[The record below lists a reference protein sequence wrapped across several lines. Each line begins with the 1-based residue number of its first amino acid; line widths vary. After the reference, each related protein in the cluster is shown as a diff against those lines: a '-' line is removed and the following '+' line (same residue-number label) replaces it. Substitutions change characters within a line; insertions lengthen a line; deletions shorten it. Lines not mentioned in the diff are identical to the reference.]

1 MNNYFKKIEKFM
13 FNNYI
18 NNYPDELK
26 DKFKY
31 LVENGKR
38 LRPILCLIFSNSNT
52 SISNEINYNEINNCT
67 IKTNTD
73 IIYTVALC
81 IELIHALSLVLD
93 DLPEMDNDLIRRDN
107 PAFHI
112 KYGTE
117 YTNFF
122 LYYMFN
128 MIGLLLDNCMPTYIN
143 NDMYLT
149 LLIHC
154 FNDIKYLFQEN
165 LNLLIDGQYDDLEL
179 NNSISLETNLLK
191 ETFIN
196 KNKNNKDNKDNK
208 DLFLQEKDIIID
220 LIVNID
226 SNTITTLEILNKIE
240 LNIDLNF
247 KKTSS
252 LFTLS
257 ITLGYILQLF
267 DNKINYI
274 DKEEY
279 ELIYIYLTL
288 FGNILGYIFQISDDI
303 LDYEDDIVK
312 NNPNICNILG
322 QNKTLDLIKNG
333 CNWLY
338 INSIYIKQ
346 LMENSDIEKDCI
358 ENNNTNNKNNKD
370 NKNDKNKDYICID
383 NNNYTTYKTN
393 TIYKTNTQTKKISF
407 DIKAIHEIIEKI
419 ENRVSNIDL
428 KL

>member
-1 MNNYFKKIEKFM
+1 MNNYFISIEKFI
-13 FNNYI
+13 YKKHI
-18 NNYPDELK
+18 YNYPIEIQDRV
-26 DKFKY
+26 KY
-31 LVENGKR
+31 VLQNGKR
-38 LRPILCLIFSNSNT
+38 LRPILCLIFSNVDNT
-52 SISNEINYNEINNCT
+52 ISNEIHYNEINNYNL
-67 IKTNTD
+67 KTNTD
-73 IIYTVALC
+73 IIYTVAIC
-81 IELIHALSLVLD
+81 IELLHALSLVLD
-93 DLPEMDNDLIRRDN
+93 DLPEMDNDLMRRN
-107 PAFHI
+107 KPAFHI

-128 MIGLLLDNCMPTYIN
+128 KIGLLIDNCMPVHIN
-143 NDMYLT
+143 NDIYLS

-220 LIVNID
+220 LIVNND
-226 SNTITTLEILNKIE
+226 SNTITTLEILNKVE
-240 LNIDLNF
+240 LNIDLNL

-267 DNKINYI
+267 NNKINYN

-279 ELIYIYLTL
+279 ELIYNYLTL

-312 NNPNICNILG
+312 NNPNICNILC

-358 ENNNTNNKNNKD
+358 GNNNTNDIKNKNH
-370 NKNDKNKDYICID
+370 KNDKNNH
-383 NNNYTTYKTN
+383 NNKNNQTN
-393 TIYKTNTQTKKISF
+393 QTNKQAKKLSF
-407 DIKAIHEIIEKI
+407 NVKAIHEIIEKI

-428 KL
+428 HL

>member
-1 MNNYFKKIEKFM
+1 MNNYFINIEKFI
-13 FNNYI
+13 YKKHI
-18 NNYPDELK
+18 YNYPIEIQDRV
-26 DKFKY
+26 KY
-31 LVENGKR
+31 VLQNGKR
-38 LRPILCLIFSNSNT
+38 LRPILCLIFSNIVNT
-52 SISNEINYNEINNCT
+52 ISNEIHYNEINNYNL
-67 IKTNTD
+67 KTNTD

-81 IELIHALSLVLD
+81 IELLHALSLVLD
-93 DLPEMDNDLIRRDN
+93 DLPEMDNDLMRRDK
-107 PAFHI
+107 PSFHI

-128 MIGLLLDNCMPTYIN
+128 TIVLLLDNCMPVHIN
-143 NDMYLT
+143 NDMYLS

-179 NNSISLETNLLK
+179 NNSISLETSLLK
-191 ETFIN
+191 ETFV
-196 KNKNNKDNKDNK
+196 NKNNENNKNN
-208 DLFLQEKDIIID
+208 DLFLQEKDIIIE
-220 LIVNID
+220 LIVNNN
-226 SNTITTLEILNKIE
+226 SNTITTLEILNNIE
-240 LNIDLNF
+240 VNIDLNL

-274 DKEEY
+274 NKEEY
-279 ELIYIYLTL
+279 ELIYNYLTL

-303 LDYEDDIVK
+303 LDYEDDIEK
-312 NNPNICNILG
+312 NNPNICSIIEQLY
-322 QNKTLDLIKNG
+322 TLDLIKNG

-346 LMENSDIEKDCI
+346 LMENIDIEKDCI
-358 ENNNTNNKNNKD
+358 ENNNANDIKNKNH
-370 NKNDKNKDYICID
+370 KNDKKNKNHIYID
-383 NNNYTTYKTN
+383 NNK
-393 TIYKTNTQTKKISF
+393 QTKKLSF
-407 DIKAIHEIIEKI
+407 NVKAIHEIIEKI
-419 ENRVSNIDL
+419 ENRVSNIDV

>member
-1 MNNYFKKIEKFM
+1 MNNYFINIEKFI
-13 FNNYI
+13 YKKHI
-18 NNYPDELK
+18 YNYPIELQ
-26 DKFKY
+26 DKVKY
-31 LVENGKR
+31 VLQNGKR
-38 LRPILCLIFSNSNT
+38 LRPILCLIFSNIVNT
-52 SISNEINYNEINNCT
+52 ISNEIHYNEINNYNL
-67 IKTNTD
+67 KTNTD

-81 IELIHALSLVLD
+81 IELLHALSLVLD
-93 DLPEMDNDLIRRDN
+93 DLPEMDNDLMRRDK
-107 PAFHI
+107 PSFHI

-128 MIGLLLDNCMPTYIN
+128 TIVLLLDNCMPVHIN
-143 NDMYLT
+143 NDMYLS

-179 NNSISLETNLLK
+179 NNSISLETSLLK
-191 ETFIN
+191 ETFV
-196 KNKNNKDNKDNK
+196 NKNNENNKNN
-208 DLFLQEKDIIID
+208 DLFLQEKDIIIE
-220 LIVNID
+220 LIVNNN
-226 SNTITTLEILNKIE
+226 SNTITTLEILNNIE
-240 LNIDLNF
+240 VNIDLNL

-274 DKEEY
+274 NKEEY
-279 ELIYIYLTL
+279 ELIYNYLTL

-303 LDYEDDIVK
+303 LDYEDDIEK
-312 NNPNICNILG
+312 NNPNICSIIEQLY
-322 QNKTLDLIKNG
+322 TLDLIKNG

-346 LMENSDIEKDCI
+346 LMENIDIEKDCI
-358 ENNNTNNKNNKD
+358 ENNNANDIKNKNH
-370 NKNDKNKDYICID
+370 KNDKKNKNHIYID
-383 NNNYTTYKTN
+383 NNK
-393 TIYKTNTQTKKISF
+393 QTKKLSF
-407 DIKAIHEIIEKI
+407 NVKAIHEIIEKI
-419 ENRVSNIDL
+419 ENRVSNIDV

>member
-1 MNNYFKKIEKFM
+1 MNNYFINIEKFI
-13 FNNYI
+13 YKKHI
-18 NNYPDELK
+18 YNYPIEIQDRV
-26 DKFKY
+26 KY
-31 LVENGKR
+31 VLQNGKR
-38 LRPILCLIFSNSNT
+38 LRPILCLIFSNVDNT
-52 SISNEINYNEINNCT
+52 ISNEINYNEINNYNL
-67 IKTNTD
+67 KTNTD

-81 IELIHALSLVLD
+81 IELLHALSLVLD
-93 DLPEMDNDLIRRDN
+93 DLPEMDNDLMRRDK
-107 PAFHI
+107 PSFHI

-128 MIGLLLDNCMPTYIN
+128 TIGLLLDNCMPVHIN
-143 NDMYLT
+143 NDMYLS

-179 NNSISLETNLLK
+179 NNSISLETSLLK
-191 ETFIN
+191 ETFV
-196 KNKNNKDNKDNK
+196 NKNNENNKNN
-208 DLFLQEKDIIID
+208 DLFLQEKDIIIE
-220 LIVNID
+220 LIVNNN
-226 SNTITTLEILNKIE
+226 SNTITTLEILNNIE
-240 LNIDLNF
+240 VNIDLNL

-274 DKEEY
+274 NKEEY
-279 ELIYIYLTL
+279 ELIYNYLTL

-303 LDYEDDIVK
+303 LDYEDDIEK
-312 NNPNICNILG
+312 NNPNICSIIEQLN
-322 QNKTLDLIKNG
+322 TLNLIKNG

-338 INSIYIKQ
+338 INSIYIKH

-358 ENNNTNNKNNKD
+358 ENNNANDIKNKNH
-370 NKNDKNKDYICID
+370 KNDKKNKNHIYID
-383 NNNYTTYKTN
+383 NNK
-393 TIYKTNTQTKKISF
+393 QTKKLSF
-407 DIKAIHEIIEKI
+407 NVKAIHEIIGKI
-419 ENRVSNIDL
+419 ENRVSNIDV

>member
-1 MNNYFKKIEKFM
+1 MNNYFINIEKFI
-13 FNNYI
+13 YKKHI
-18 NNYPDELK
+18 YNYPIEIQDRV
-26 DKFKY
+26 KY
-31 LVENGKR
+31 VLQNGKR
-38 LRPILCLIFSNSNT
+38 LRPILCLIFSNVVNT
-52 SISNEINYNEINNCT
+52 ISNEIHYNEINNYNL
-67 IKTNTD
+67 KTNTD

-81 IELIHALSLVLD
+81 IELLHALSLVLD
-93 DLPEMDNDLIRRDN
+93 DLPEMDNDLMRRDK
-107 PAFHI
+107 PSFHI

-128 MIGLLLDNCMPTYIN
+128 TIVLLLDNCMPVHIN
-143 NDMYLT
+143 NDMYLS

-179 NNSISLETNLLK
+179 NNSISLETSLLK
-191 ETFIN
+191 KTFL
-196 KNKNNKDNKDNK
+196 NKNNENNKNN
-208 DLFLQEKDIIID
+208 DLFLQEKDIIIE
-220 LIVNID
+220 LIVNNN
-226 SNTITTLEILNKIE
+226 SNTITTLEILNNIE
-240 LNIDLNF
+240 VNIDLNL

-274 DKEEY
+274 NKEEY
-279 ELIYIYLTL
+279 ELIYNYLTL

-303 LDYEDDIVK
+303 LDYEDDIEK
-312 NNPNICNILG
+312 NNPNICSIIEQLY
-322 QNKTLDLIKNG
+322 TLDLIKNG

-346 LMENSDIEKDCI
+346 LMENIDIEKDCI
-358 ENNNTNNKNNKD
+358 ENNNANDIKNKNH
-370 NKNDKNKDYICID
+370 KNDKKNKNHIYID
-383 NNNYTTYKTN
+383 NNK
-393 TIYKTNTQTKKISF
+393 QTKKLSF
-407 DIKAIHEIIEKI
+407 NVKAIHEIIEKI
-419 ENRVSNIDL
+419 ENRVSNIDV

>member
-1 MNNYFKKIEKFM
+1 MNNYFINIEKFI
-13 FNNYI
+13 YKKHI
-18 NNYPDELK
+18 YNYPIEIQDRV
-26 DKFKY
+26 KY
-31 LVENGKR
+31 VLQNGKR
-38 LRPILCLIFSNSNT
+38 LRPILCLIFSNVDNT
-52 SISNEINYNEINNCT
+52 ISNEINYNEINNYNL
-67 IKTNTD
+67 KTNTD

-81 IELIHALSLVLD
+81 VELLHALSLVLD
-93 DLPEMDNDLIRRDN
+93 DLPEMDNDLMRRDK
-107 PAFHI
+107 PSFHI

-128 MIGLLLDNCMPTYIN
+128 TIGLLLDNCMPLHIN
-143 NDMYLT
+143 NDMYLS

-179 NNSISLETNLLK
+179 NNSISLETSLLK
-191 ETFIN
+191 ETFV
-196 KNKNNKDNKDNK
+196 NKNNENNNNNNKNNNNK
-208 DLFLQEKDIIID
+208 NNENNNDLFLQEKDIIIE
-220 LIVNID
+220 LIVNNNN
-226 SNTITTLEILNKIE
+226 NTITTLEILNNIE
-240 LNIDLNF
+240 VNIDLNL

-274 DKEEY
+274 NKEEY
-279 ELIYIYLTL
+279 ELIYNYLTL

-303 LDYEDDIVK
+303 LDYEDDIEK
-312 NNPNICNILG
+312 NNPNICSIIEQLN
-322 QNKTLDLIKNG
+322 TLNLIKNG

-338 INSIYIKQ
+338 INSIYIKY

-358 ENNNTNNKNNKD
+358 ENNNANDIKNKNH
-370 NKNDKNKDYICID
+370 KNDKKNKNHIYID
-383 NNNYTTYKTN
+383 NNK
-393 TIYKTNTQTKKISF
+393 QTKKLSF
-407 DIKAIHEIIEKI
+407 NVKAIHEIIEKI
-419 ENRVSNIDL
+419 ENRVSNIDV

>member
-1 MNNYFKKIEKFM
+1 MNNYFISIEKFI
-13 FNNYI
+13 YKKHI
-18 NNYPDELK
+18 YNYPIEIQDRV
-26 DKFKY
+26 KY
-31 LVENGKR
+31 VLQNGKR
-38 LRPILCLIFSNSNT
+38 LRPILCLIFSNVDNT
-52 SISNEINYNEINNCT
+52 ISNEINYNEINNYNL
-67 IKTNTD
+67 KTNTD

-81 IELIHALSLVLD
+81 IELLHALSLVLD
-93 DLPEMDNDLIRRDN
+93 DLPEMDNDLMRRDK
-107 PAFHI
+107 PSFHI

-128 MIGLLLDNCMPTYIN
+128 TIGLLLDNCMPLHIN
-143 NDMYLT
+143 NDEYLS

-179 NNSISLETNLLK
+179 NNSISLETSLLK
-191 ETFIN
+191 ETFV
-196 KNKNNKDNKDNK
+196 NKNNENNKNN
-208 DLFLQEKDIIID
+208 DLFLQEKDIIIE
-220 LIVNID
+220 LIVNNN
-226 SNTITTLEILNKIE
+226 SNTITTLEILNNIE
-240 LNIDLNF
+240 VNIDLNL

-274 DKEEY
+274 NKEEY
-279 ELIYIYLTL
+279 ELIYNYLTL

-303 LDYEDDIVK
+303 LDYEDDIEK
-312 NNPNICNILG
+312 NNPNICSIIE
-322 QNKTLDLIKNG
+322 QFYILDLIKNG

-346 LMENSDIEKDCI
+346 LMENIDIEKDCI
-358 ENNNTNNKNNKD
+358 GNNNTNDIKNKNH
-370 NKNDKNKDYICID
+370 KNDKKNKNHIYID
-383 NNNYTTYKTN
+383 NNK
-393 TIYKTNTQTKKISF
+393 QTKKLSF
-407 DIKAIHEIIEKI
+407 NVKAIHEIIGKI
-419 ENRVSNIDL
+419 ENRVSNIDV

>member
-1 MNNYFKKIEKFM
+1 MNNYFISIEKFI
-13 FNNYI
+13 YKKHI
-18 NNYPDELK
+18 YNYPIEIQDRV
-26 DKFKY
+26 KY
-31 LVENGKR
+31 VLQNGKR
-38 LRPILCLIFSNSNT
+38 LRPILCLIFSNVDNT
-52 SISNEINYNEINNCT
+52 ISNEIHYNEINNYNL
-67 IKTNTD
+67 KTNTD
-73 IIYTVALC
+73 IIYTVAIC
-81 IELIHALSLVLD
+81 IELLHALSLVLD
-93 DLPEMDNDLIRRDN
+93 DLPEMDNDLMRRN
-107 PAFHI
+107 KPAFHI

-128 MIGLLLDNCMPTYIN
+128 TIGLLIDNCMPVHIN
-143 NDMYLT
+143 NDIYLS

-220 LIVNID
+220 LIVNND
-226 SNTITTLEILNKIE
+226 SNTITTLEILNKVE
-240 LNIDLNF
+240 LNIDLNL

-267 DNKINYI
+267 NNKINYN

-279 ELIYIYLTL
+279 ELIYNYLTL

-312 NNPNICNILG
+312 NNPNICSILG
-322 QNKTLDLIKNG
+322 QSTTLDLIKNG

-358 ENNNTNNKNNKD
+358 ENNNANDIK
-370 NKNDKNKDYICID
+370 NKNDKNKNYICID
-383 NNNYTTYKTN
+383 NNYYTSYTTNNKQ
-393 TIYKTNTQTKKISF
+393 KLSF
-407 DIKAIHEIIEKI
+407 NIKAIHEIIEKI
-419 ENRVSNIDL
+419 ENRVNNIDL